1 MLHALRWLPTGWVVL
16 LYLQWGLGIT
26 QDFILSEEACAAA
39 AAAAYHA
46 LAALVGMCS
55 SVLLCST
62 HAALVAAIAR

>member
-1 MLHALRWLPTGWVVL
+1 MRWLPTGWVVL
-16 LYLQWGLGIT
+16 LYLQWDLSIT
-26 QDFILSEEACAAA
+26 QDFILSEEACAAAAA